1 VVQHAVADGLDLL
14 DQVAADREGFDHLP
28 SFGTMPCPGNFVSMA
43 GIDETEK
50 YPLTGRFL
58 MGRLRHAMTAEEKDI
73 VESLVEE
80 TERIRTPTA
89 VIERGQLC
97 NKSTILIE
105 GYLLRTIMEG
115 GQRYVV
121 GMHVPGDFADLHC
134 FALKRLDHNVVT
146 IGETLVGYVSH
157 RRLEEVVAK
166 YPHLTRLLWFS
177 TLLDAAIHRQWILKM
192 EQLAA
197 PRRVA
202 HVFAELWHRL
212 DLVGL
217 GRRDGL
223 RTPLIQADLADMCGT
238 TAIHM
243 NRALGLLRK
252 EGIGEFRRGALYV
265 KDRARLEAF
274 AGFNPD
280 YLYGEGGLRVGG
292 ELTPGAKSN

>member
-1 VVQHAVADGLDLL
+1 
-14 DQVAADREGFDHLP
+14 
-28 SFGTMPCPGNFVSMA
+28 MA
-43 GIDETEK
+43 GIDETQN

-73 VESLVEE
+73 VESLVED
-80 TERIRTPTA
+80 TERVCSATMLLG
-89 VIERGQLC
+89 RGQLTER
-97 NKSTILIE
+97 STLVIE
-105 GYLLRTIMEG
+105 GFVLRTIVEDG
-115 GQRYVV
+115 RRFVV
-121 GMHVPGDFADLHC
+121 GIHVPGDFADLHG
-134 FALKRLDHNVVT
+134 FALKRLDHNIVT
-146 IGETLVGYVSH
+146 LGDTRVGYVGH
-157 RRLEEVVAK
+157 QRLEEVMER

-192 EQLAA
+192 EELPA

-223 RTPLIQADLADMCGT
+223 RTPLTQADLADMCGT

-243 NRALGLLRK
+243 NRALGVLRK
-252 EGIGEFRRGALYV
+252 EAIAEFRRGALYV
-265 KDRARLEAF
+265 NDRVRLEAF
-274 AGFNPD
+274 AAFNPD

-292 ELTPGAKSN
+292 ELTVPAGRR

>member
-1 VVQHAVADGLDLL
+1 
-14 DQVAADREGFDHLP
+14 
-28 SFGTMPCPGNFVSMA
+28 
-43 GIDETEK
+43 
-50 YPLTGRFL
+50 
-58 MGRLRHAMTAEEKDI
+58 MTAEEKDI
-73 VESLVEE
+73 VESLIEE
-80 TERIRTPTA
+80 TERIRTPRMLL
-89 VIERGQLC
+89 ERGQLC

-105 GYLLRTIMEG
+105 GFLLRTIVERG
-115 GQRYVV
+115 ERFVV

-146 IGETLVGYVSH
+146 LGDSLVGYVSH
-157 RRLEEVVAK
+157 ERLEEVMAK
-166 YPHLTRLLWFS
+166 YPHLARLLWFS

-192 EQLAA
+192 EELPA

-243 NRALGLLRK
+243 NRALGQMRK
-252 EGIGEFRRGALYV
+252 EGIAEFRRGTLYV
-265 KDRARLEAF
+265 KDRARLEDYAS
-274 AGFNPD
+274 FNPD

-292 ELTPGAKSN
+292 ELSAPAKAK

>member
-1 VVQHAVADGLDLL
+1 MGIADIE
-14 DQVAADREGFDHLP
+14 AH
-28 SFGTMPCPGNFVSMA
+28 
-43 GIDETEK
+43 
-50 YPLTGRFL
+50 PLTGRFL

-73 VESLVEE
+73 VESLVEQ
-80 TERIRTPTA
+80 TEPVPAGTTLLGRGELA
-89 VIERGQLC
+89 ER
-97 NKSTILIE
+97 STILIE
-105 GYLLRTIMEG
+105 GYILRTIVDESH
-115 GQRYVV
+115 RFVV
-121 GMHVPGDFADLHC
+121 GMHVPGDFADLHA

-146 IGETLVGYVSH
+146 LGEALVGYVSH
-157 RRLEEVVAK
+157 DRLKEVVAK
-166 YPHLTRLLWFS
+166 YPHLTRVLWFS

-192 EQLAA
+192 EELPA

-243 NRALGLLRK
+243 NRALATMRK
-252 EGIGEFRRGALYV
+252 EEIAEFRRGALYV

-274 AGFNPD
+274 AGFDPD
-280 YLYGEGGLRVGG
+280 YLYGAGSLHVGG
-292 ELTPGAKSN
+292 ELSAPPGP